1 MNSSVSTTHPTG
13 IEAVELSPADA
24 AEVLSDFAGLELVPI
39 EADAEALRLQR
50 AGFTVPPSA
59 PSVFRDGA
67 KEGGAA

>member
-1 MNSSVSTTHPTG
+1 MNSSTTTHPTG

-50 AGFTVPPSA
+50 AGFTVPASA
-59 PSVFRDGA
+59 RSAFRHGA

>member
-1 MNSSVSTTHPTG
+1 MNSSATTHPTG
-13 IEAVELSPADA
+13 IEAVELSPAEA

-59 PSVFRDGA
+59 RSVFRDGA